1 MTKRTGKRSRIGAGC
16 PARTLRE
23 AFSKGFPEASIEGS
37 QQGFSFAGI
46 SPVGKGCRVASY
58 LEVMKA
64 TSTAA
69 QQIEHPPLA
78 RDAQGNLLAIPDG
91 TRAWRISRHTKGRPR
106 IVNGPDKQP
115 ARFPLDT
122 TLEDLADACGAD
134 AYRVYAIDEVG
145 TVIDYVTTVEV
156 GRELRNASEPEV
168 MLMPSP
174 RVAAGSSDLRYAL
187 EAVAHMARTNADAMR
202 AVAESQAEWI
212 KSISS
217 ARGFFRNAPQL
228 QLSAPA
234 EAEAGD
240 DDDDDSEAERRP
252 DWIEALQPVVGM
264 VVQQLI
270 ASITAPKKPAI
281 AGEQPVKL
289 ELADLFDWRRVE
301 RKREDAQRPP
311 LDSGALQQALAG
323 KAMAIGALLEPSEQA
338 RLMKLAPMLSKL
350 AADPEISKMLAELV
364 AMSVEDSAAW
374 VRAHLDE
381 IEKGLAS

>member
-1 MTKRTGKRSRIGAGC
+1 
-16 PARTLRE
+16 
-23 AFSKGFPEASIEGS
+23 
-37 QQGFSFAGI
+37 
-46 SPVGKGCRVASY
+46 
-58 LEVMKA
+58 MKA
-64 TSTAA
+64 TTSSAP
-69 QQIEHPPLA
+69 QNEHPPLA
-78 RDAQGNLLAIPDG
+78 RDAQGNLLAVPDG
-91 TRAWRISRHTKGRPR
+91 TCAWRICRHTKGRPR

-122 TLEDLADACGAD
+122 TMEDLADACGAD
-134 AYRVYAIDEVG
+134 AYRIYALDEVG

-156 GRELRNASEPEV
+156 GRELRNAAEHEV
-168 MLMPSP
+168 MLLPAP
-174 RVAAGSSDLRYAL
+174 RTGSGSSDLRYAL

-228 QLSAPA
+228 SPPA
-234 EAEAGD
+234 ETEETD
-240 DDDDDSEAERRP
+240 DDEDGGETERKP
-252 DWIEALQPVVGM
+252 DWIEALQPIVGM

-270 ASITAPKKPAI
+270 TSITAPKRPAI

-289 ELADLFDWRRVE
+289 ELADLFDWRRVS
-301 RKREDAQRPP
+301 RKREEIQHE
-311 LDSGALQQALAG
+311 LDPSALQQALAG

-374 VRAHLDE
+374 VRTHLDE